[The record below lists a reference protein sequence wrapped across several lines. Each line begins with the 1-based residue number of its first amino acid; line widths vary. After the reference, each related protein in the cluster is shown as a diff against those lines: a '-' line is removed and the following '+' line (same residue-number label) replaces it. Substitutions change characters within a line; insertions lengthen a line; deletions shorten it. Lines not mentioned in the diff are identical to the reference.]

1 MNMCSFNITKR
12 LKLEVLIICNLLTF
26 RSVRVFVSYDKYATL
41 TQITFDSSCLCIPSI
56 LSWLIP
62 QESLSCLYTPDSGV
76 STLDTKLFQ
85 SLLHFRVM
93 ANCYDDLRPSNIR
106 SFNNISLTKV
116 LLKMFSRVKHVIIW
130 LKISLFSSK
139 LLDFSLSLYS
149 LFCSFHKH
157 LFYVRAPNIHDHT
170 SKGVIAFTY
179 LEVKLDQYLR
189 ERLKIQVII
198 TD

>member
-41 TQITFDSSCLCIPSI
+41 TQISFHSSCLCIPSI

-62 QESLSCLYTPDSGV
+62 QESPSCLNTPDSGV
-76 STLDTKLFQ
+76 FTLDTKLFQ

-93 ANCYDDLRPSNIR
+93 ANCYDDLRPQNIR
-106 SFNNISLTKV
+106 SFNNISLTQV

-130 LKISLFSSK
+130 LKFHCSVQNHWISVYPSTPSSVHFTSICFTSEHQTYMTIHQK
-139 LLDFSLSLYS
+139 VSLLSLIQKS
-149 LFCSFHKH
+149 NLI
-157 LFYVRAPNIHDHT
+157 NI
-170 SKGVIAFTY
+170 
-179 LEVKLDQYLR
+179 
-189 ERLKIQVII
+189 
-198 TD
+198 